1 MSCIDCKKR
10 TLGCHATC
18 EDYRE
23 YREKLDQANKR
34 KQEDA
39 EYRGY
44 NREKEVAFI
53 HDGTRLRSSVS
64 MFRSKQWKRKK

>member
-44 NREKEVAFI
+44 NREKEIAFLK
-53 HDGTRLRSSVS
+53 DGTRMRSSV
-64 MFRSKQWKRKK
+64 FRSRRK